1 MDLLG
6 SALADYYFEEQPGQ
20 LRSESVLG
28 DVEEVPLTH
37 FFRSREAMPEIET
50 RAIAECSGTVLD
62 IGCGAGSHL
71 LLLQNNGLD
80 GTGIDIS
87 PGAVRVAR
95 ERGSTSVIEGD
106 IRTARVGKFD
116 TLLLLMN
123 GIGLAGSLADLPEFL
138 TLLKGMLHPGGQ
150 ILLDSS
156 DLQYLYERDEDG
168 GLWVPG
174 FMAYYGDMEYRW
186 LYKGKRGEFFPWLF
200 VDFNQLHSVASEVG
214 LSCELV
220 AEGPHYDYLARLQL
234 KK

>member
-6 SALADYYFEEQPGQ
+6 SALADYYFQKHPGQ
-20 LRSESVLG
+20 LHSESVLG
-28 DVEEVPLTH
+28 DVEEVPLAH
-37 FFRSREAMPEIET
+37 FFRSRKEMPALET
-50 RAIAECSGTVLD
+50 QAIAQCMGTVLD

-71 LLLQNNGLD
+71 LLLQENGLSC
-80 GTGIDIS
+80 TGIDIS
-87 PGAVRVAR
+87 PGAVQVAR
-95 ERGSTSVIEGD
+95 ERGAKVVLEGD
-106 IRTARVGKFD
+106 IRTSGVGKFD

-138 TLLKGMLHPGGQ
+138 ALLRDMLQPGGQ
-150 ILLDSS
+150 ILMDSS

-186 LYKGKRGEFFPWLF
+186 LYKGKQGEFFPWLF
-200 VDFNQLHSVASEVG
+200 VDFGQLHSAASAVG
-214 LSCELV
+214 LSCEMI
-220 AEGPHYDYLARLQL
+220 AEGPHYDYLARLMP

>member
-6 SALADYYFEEQPGQ
+6 SALADYYFQEHPGKLQ
-20 LRSESVLG
+20 SESLLG
-28 DVEEVPLTH
+28 DVEEVPIAH
-37 FFRSREAMPEIET
+37 FFRTREEMPELET
-50 RAIAECSGTVLD
+50 QAIAACSGTVLD
-62 IGCGAGSHL
+62 IGCGTGSHL
-71 LLLQNNGLD
+71 LLLQDNGLNC
-80 GTGIDIS
+80 TGIDIS
-87 PGAVRVAR
+87 PGAIQVAR
-95 ERGSTSVIEGD
+95 ERGAIAVIEGD
-106 IRTARVGKFD
+106 IRTAEVGKFD

-138 TLLKGMLHPGGQ
+138 GLLKDLLHPGGQ

-186 LYKGKRGEFFPWLF
+186 LYKGKQGEFFPWLF
-200 VDFNQLHSVASEVG
+200 VDFNQLARAAAEVG
-214 LSCELV
+214 LHCELV
-220 AEGPHYDYLARLQL
+220 AEGPHYDFLARLKA

>member
-6 SALADYYFEEQPGQ
+6 SALADYYFQEQPGK

-37 FFRSREAMPEIET
+37 FFRSREEMPELEA

-71 LLLQNNGLD
+71 LLLQNNGLTC
-80 GTGIDIS
+80 TGIDIS
-87 PGAVRVAR
+87 PGSVRIAR
-95 ERGSTSVIEGD
+95 ERGVIAVIEGD
-106 IRTARVGKFD
+106 IRSAEVGKFD

-123 GIGLAGSLADLPEFL
+123 GIGLAGSLAELPEFL
-138 TLLKGMLHPGGQ
+138 ALLKNLLHPGGQ

-186 LYKGKRGEFFPWLF
+186 LYKGKQGEFFPWLF
-200 VDFNQLHSVASEVG
+200 VDFNQLQSAASEVG
-214 LSCELV
+214 LSCDLV
-220 AEGPHYDYLARLQL
+220 TEGPHYDFLARLKP